1 MCRLP
6 RQPSTNRTCARLVVA
21 LAGLPRG
28 NPDVLRWIFGLDGDE
43 PLTLQEV
50 GDRMEVTTE
59 RVRQLRDKAI
69 RTMRTSMP
77 LETLRV
83 YLN

>member
-1 MCRLP
+1 
-6 RQPSTNRTCARLVVA
+6 
-21 LAGLPRG
+21 
-28 NPDVLRWIFGLDGDE
+28 
-43 PLTLQEV
+43 
-50 GDRMEVTTE
+50 MEVTTE